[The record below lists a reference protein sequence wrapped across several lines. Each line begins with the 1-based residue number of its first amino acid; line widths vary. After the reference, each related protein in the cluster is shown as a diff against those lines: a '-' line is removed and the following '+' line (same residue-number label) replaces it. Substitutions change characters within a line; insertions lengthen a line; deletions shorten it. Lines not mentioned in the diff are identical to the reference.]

1 VDATFINAQPEARY
15 HKRLVLPILPI
26 RSVGLLLVLF
36 VDCLYVLGDGV
47 LAYKWPWGHAAWWM

>member
-26 RSVGLLLVLF
+26 RIVGLLLVLF

-47 LAYKWPWGHAAWWM
+47 LAYK